1 MPPMVLPYSTNL
13 LESLFASLKTFLVKV
28 MVGWQLARQMSAN
41 DRIAHMIKH
50 EYPHMSVPQITDEL
64 NRKTLK
70 FYEVKNENS

>member
-1 MPPMVLPYSTNL
+1 
-13 LESLFASLKTFLVKV
+13 

>member
-1 MPPMVLPYSTNL
+1 MTQLVLNYSTNL
-13 LESLFASLKTFLVKV
+13 LESLFVSLKTFLVKV

-64 NRKTLK
+64 NMNTLK

>member
-1 MPPMVLPYSTNL
+1 MTTLVLNYSTNL
-13 LESLFASLKTFLVKV
+13 LESLFTSLKTFLVKV
-28 MVGWQLARQMSAN
+28 MVGWQMARQMSAN